1 MSRQWYAVEADL
13 AEILD
18 EDACEQL
25 LDELLDARLHPALS
39 WSPTGRVRVTVSVQ
53 ASSLARAA
61 ARALELLE
69 QRRRVHSVR
78 VMLQQER
85 DDDLEDELLSVS
97 QAAQLLGI
105 SRASVIKRID
115 AGSMPAHKV
124 GATYVIPAATVRS
137 HS

>member
-1 MSRQWYAVEADL
+1 M
-13 AEILD
+13 
-18 EDACEQL
+18 
-25 LDELLDARLHPALS
+25 
-39 WSPTGRVRVTVSVQ
+39 GRVRITVSVQ
-53 ASSLARAA
+53 APSLARAA

-69 QRRRVHSVR
+69 QRRRVRSVR

-115 AGSMPAHKV
+115 SGSMPAHKV

-137 HS
+137 DS